1 MRGAGGSSGGI
12 GQFFIGFIM
21 MCSGFYMLLNAIRV
35 TSNFGMG
42 NRLYGFA
49 AFGNNFGI
57 TTGMIMIPFIFGVGF
72 IFYNSRNPI
81 GWLLAIGSLVSMI
94 FGVISTIQFSFR
106 AMSGFDLVVILVLAA
121 GGLGLFLNSLRAF
134 GDLDDQPDENRE

>member
-35 TSNFGMG
+35 TSNLGMG
-42 NRLYGFA
+42 ARLYGFS

-81 GWLLAIGSLVSMI
+81 GWLLAVGSLVSMV

-106 AMSGFDLVVILVLAA
+106 TMTGFDLIVILVLAA
-121 GGLGLFLNSLRAF
+121 GGLGLFLNSLRSF
-134 GDLDDQPDENRE
+134 DDVDPDGAG